1 MWISEYGMDKEEES
15 ESNVAEVIQKNKN
28 QHDVTYP
35 QAAIMSCK

>member
-1 MWISEYGMDKEEES
+1 MNMEWIRERERER
-15 ESNVAEVIQKNKN
+15 ESNIAEVIQKNKN